1 MVEIS
6 FKTERN
12 HPVAESTATTTIE
25 ETKAIE
31 FADRVM
37 AEYYEIEKN
46 IFKLNS
52 IEATQFLVDTL
63 ERVIADLESD
73 RVREVG

>member
-1 MVEIS
+1 M
-6 FKTERN
+6 
-12 HPVAESTATTTIE
+12 AESTATTTIE
-25 ETKAIE
+25 ETRAIE

-37 AEYYEIEKN
+37 AEYYEIEEK

-52 IEATQFLVDTL
+52 IEATQFLVDNL
-63 ERVIADLESD
+63 KEIIADLERD